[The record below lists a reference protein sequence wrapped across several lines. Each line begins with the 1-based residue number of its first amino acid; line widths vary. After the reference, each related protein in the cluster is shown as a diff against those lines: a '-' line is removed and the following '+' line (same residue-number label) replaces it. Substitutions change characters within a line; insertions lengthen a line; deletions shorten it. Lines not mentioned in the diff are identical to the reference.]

1 MQQQITLPE
10 FRDSVV
16 LLNGQQALLRPILP
30 DDRSALAGFFNR
42 LGAETRFLRFHYT
55 KASITDEELRRYC
68 ECDYDSSFTLLAE
81 RRRGQTKD
89 IVGMGTYDRLPD
101 DGSAEVAFVVEDTE
115 QGNGIGTYLLAELA
129 MIGRQRGLHTF
140 VAEIVT
146 YNEIMLSIFRKFN
159 RALKQQIEGDSARI
173 SFSILNPGGSLPMDS
188 WV

>member
-1 MQQQITLPE
+1 MQQQISLPD

-30 DDRSALAGFFNR
+30 EDRSALADFFSR
-42 LGAETRFLRFHYT
+42 LGSETRFLRFHYT
-55 KASITDEELRRYC
+55 KAAISDEELRRYC

-81 RRRGQTKD
+81 RGNGHGKN

-101 DGSAEVAFVVEDTE
+101 GGSAEVAFVVEDTE

-129 MIGRQRGLHTF
+129 MIGRQKRLHTF

-159 RALKQQIEGDSARI
+159 PALTQKIDGDSARI
-173 SFSILNPGGSLPMDS
+173 SFSILNHNGAPPLDL